1 MAIAMNIPVMII
13 IIILMKQDTYNDIS
27 KGKSDIRYQN
37 SAHPNNQS
45 YRLWWDAALLMPNI
59 A

>member
-1 MAIAMNIPVMII
+1 
-13 IIILMKQDTYNDIS
+13 MKQDTYNDIS
-27 KGKSDIRYQN
+27 KGKSDIQHQN

-45 YRLWWDAALLMPNI
+45 YRLWWGAALLMSNI